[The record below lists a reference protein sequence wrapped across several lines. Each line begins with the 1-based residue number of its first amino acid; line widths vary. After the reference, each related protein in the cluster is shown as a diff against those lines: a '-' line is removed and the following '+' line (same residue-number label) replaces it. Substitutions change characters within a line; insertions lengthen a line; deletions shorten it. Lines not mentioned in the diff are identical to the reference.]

1 MAKRGSGGGGLS
13 SISVLDLKRELIK
26 RQRTVGAIV
35 KKRDRLVAKVREL
48 DAAIAALGGRVLG
61 GANGEISVRKR
72 PKNDS
77 NLVEALGA
85 VLKDKTMSVTDVA
98 EAVQKAGYQTSSPN
112 FRTIVNQTLINSGKF
127 KRVGRGQYTS
137 K

>member
-1 MAKRGSGGGGLS
+1 MAKRGTGGGLS
-13 SISVLDLKRELIK
+13 AISVLDLRRELVR

-35 KKRDRLVAKVREL
+35 KKRDRLIEKVRQL
-48 DAAIAALGGRVLG
+48 DAAIGELGGRVAG
-61 GANGEISVRKR
+61 GSNGDVNVRKR
-72 PKNDS
+72 PKNES

-85 VLKDKTMSVTDVA
+85 VLNDKTMSVTDVA
-98 EAVQKAGYQTSSPN
+98 EAVQRAGYQTSSPN

-127 KRVGRGQYTS
+127 KRVGRGQYTA

>member
-48 DAAIAALGGRVLG
+48 DAAIADLGGRVLG
-61 GANGEISVRKR
+61 GVNGEISVRKR

-127 KRVGRGQYTS
+127 KRVGRGQYTA